1 MARGRVVTGFGGWPK
16 RFNIINGIARGLL
29 YLHQYSR
36 LRIIHRDLKANNVL
50 LEMEMNP
57 KILNF
62 GMARSVVGNEMGAK
76 TRHVHSGYMS
86 PEFVVDGIFSVKS
99 YVFSFGRLML
109 EIVSG
114 KRNRGFVLQDN
125 NLNLIGHFSFCL
137 YDVYGHFEV
146 LHAVG
151 EVAYEL
157 ALPPY
162 FVAAHPVFHVSMLR
176 KYIRDLSYV
185 LRWDSVQLDEQLA
198 FVEEPMLILASDVRQ
213 LRTRKISV
221 VKVQWSTAYWRGPL
235 RG

>member
-1 MARGRVVTGFGGWPK
+1 M
-16 RFNIINGIARGLL
+16 
-29 YLHQYSR
+29 
-36 LRIIHRDLKANNVL
+36 
-50 LEMEMNP
+50 
-57 KILNF
+57 
-62 GMARSVVGNEMGAK
+62 
-76 TRHVHSGYMS
+76 
-86 PEFVVDGIFSVKS
+86 
-99 YVFSFGRLML
+99 
-109 EIVSG
+109 
-114 KRNRGFVLQDN
+114 
-125 NLNLIGHFSFCL
+125 
-137 YDVYGHFEV
+137 YGHFEV

-221 VKVQWSTAYWRGPL
+221 VKVQWSTAY
-235 RG
+235 